1 MAKLTPVPEQDGGS
15 IDSIPDKLERAIGGY
30 LRACRLKLLGDLY
43 HSVPGRLF
51 VCGPAGTMALD
62 AGNFNFG
69 AMTTNVVRNY
79 LGPS

>member
-1 MAKLTPVPEQDGGS
+1 
-15 IDSIPDKLERAIGGY
+15 
-30 LRACRLKLLGDLY
+30 LKLLGDLY
-43 HSVPGRLF
+43 HSVPCRLF